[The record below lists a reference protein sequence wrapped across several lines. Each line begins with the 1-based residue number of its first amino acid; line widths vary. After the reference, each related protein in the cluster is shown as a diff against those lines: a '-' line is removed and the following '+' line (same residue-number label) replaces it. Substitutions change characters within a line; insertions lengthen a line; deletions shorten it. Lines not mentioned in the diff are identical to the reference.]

1 MCRGIICVHFNE
13 IENANVF
20 KYKFDGGNQRSLKI
34 GIKNNKR
41 DIKEYYS
48 ILSISDNKDSGEGG
62 ADEDIMSTSVIEQGD
77 KEPVQQS
84 LFLKDD

>member
-20 KYKFDGGNQRSLKI
+20 KYKFDGGKQKSLKI
-34 GIKNNKR
+34 VIKINNR

-48 ILSISDNKDSGEGG
+48 IVSIS
-62 ADEDIMSTSVIEQGD
+62 EDIMSTSVIEQGD
-77 KEPVQQS
+77 KEPVQQT